1 MSFISLFGIIKA
13 VVPEPCIFFWI
24 PASIAEAADVIPKG
38 AKIFFV
44 NGTAT
49 FINGPANLLNNDPK
63 NPSDWT
69 ILEMWALESFISID
83 LLLLNALNV
92 LLSVMIHET
101 DYFHQTFL
109 NSVLK
114 LFLFYFWQHF
124 SVFSVEYLFI
134 LHFLYF
140 IQFLLF
146 FQKIVGLFF
155 LLLKKCN
162 KSLHLHLPYK

>member
-124 SVFSVEYLFI
+124 SVFSVWVSFHFTFSLLYSTFVVFSENCRAIFFI
-134 LHFLYF
+134 
-140 IQFLLF
+140 
-146 FQKIVGLFF
+146 V
-155 LLLKKCN
+155 KKM
-162 KSLHLHLPYK
+162 